1 MICNYANIYDYCC
14 NKYSYAYASFI
25 TNNNYVVANTGYDGS
40 VYRTDKTTNEIVLLQ
55 PNSSLQ
61 IKTCDL
67 NDESP
72 ELNAWEC
79 YLWYKNNNC
88 GPVSDP
94 PLEDYQLAQID
105 LINSNYDSALDNGL
119 LITIS
124 NFATDISL
132 SVNGAYS
139 NTTISE
145 TTNFSIVL
153 PAKKDDVINFSNIL
167 SLATLL
173 NANDDSSPLPPLIDY
188 YNNAHFL
195 NYYNLTNIL
204 SNYFNKLK
212 SYKIIKDNLIN
223 NVLNSS
229 TISDIQKQTFAP
241 SYTSTLTS
249 DKNTNLSSKNST
261 IVKFSSLSCEEKEK
275 LCDPPCDPTNCESC
289 INGQCV
295 GSCPE
300 CEVNNDCTYYYCTDA
315 GTVATCD
322 ECPAGYT
329 CGGDPE
335 ALGCTKDFEVP
346 SLSLTCEEQLPSPRA
361 SYSGPFTRTGTC
373 VDQQCEYT

>member
-1 MICNYANIYDYCC
+1 MICDYANIYDYCC
-14 NKYSYAYASFI
+14 NKYSYSYTSFSI
-25 TNNNYVVANTGYDGS
+25 IDNYVAANTGYDGS
-40 VYRTDKTTNEIVLLQ
+40 VYRTDKTTNETVLLQ

-67 NDESP
+67 NDENP

-105 LINSNYDSALDNGL
+105 LINSNYDSTLDNGL

-173 NANDDSSPLPPLIDY
+173 NANNDSSPLPPLIDY

-261 IVKFSSLSCEEKEK
+261 IVKFSSLSCEEKEN
-275 LCDPPCDPTNCESC
+275 LCDPPCDPSSCQTCVDGNCESLC
-289 INGQCV
+289 SEGECCNNGVCGACGCWVCGEDDLCDQINLPYTSTANIV
-295 GSCPE
+295 
-300 CEVNNDCTYYYCTDA
+300 Y
-315 GTVATCD
+315 D
-322 ECPAGYT
+322 ECSGNIPDDF
-329 CGGDPE
+329 GDN
-335 ALGCTKDFEVP
+335 
-346 SLSLTCEEQLPSPRA
+346 Q
-361 SYSGPFTRTGTC
+361 YSGNLYATEYDC
-373 VDQQCEYT
+373 CIQCESWRGPGGCSP